1 MPLADCIIELKLKWT
16 KYCAL
21 SAKGNANTNKNDN
34 ANNIILTIKDP
45 KPCLPVVTLSASENQ
60 KLSKLLCKGFE
71 RSVHWNEYIAKNE
84 KKNATNEYRHFLESH
99 FVGAN
104 RLYNSKVLFNQRNY
118 WQL

>member
-1 MPLADCIIELKLKWT
+1 M
-16 KYCAL
+16 
-21 SAKGNANTNKNDN
+21 SANGNANTNKNDN

-45 KPCLPVVTLSASENQ
+45 KSYLPVVSASENQ

-71 RSVHWNEYIAKNE
+71 RSFHWNEYIAKNE

-99 FVGAN
+99 FVGVN
-104 RLYNSKVLFNQRNY
+104 RLHNSNILFNQRNY